1 MDITISTGNPS
12 SKPEM
17 NDIKPEGKVPTD
29 VPSNDWRE
37 NAISCIEKA
46 MKILESD
53 AQTSVLSAVEHLQS
67 AIDELETEKEPP
79 EKEVDEDIEG
89 MKNSKKDYMS
99 ELQKED

>member
-1 MDITISTGNPS
+1 MELTIIAG
-12 SKPEM
+12 KPTE
-17 NDIKPEGKVPTD
+17 DKEVLSKPEGKVPTD

-67 AIDELETEKEPP
+67 AIDELETENNPA
-79 EKEVDEDIEG
+79 DEDIEG
-89 MKNSKKDYMS
+89 MKNSKKDYM
-99 ELQKED
+99 EEIQKEN

>member
-1 MDITISTGNPS
+1 MDITISARNPP

-67 AIDELETEKEPP
+67 AIDELETEKEST
-79 EKEVDEDIEG
+79 DEDIEG
-89 MKNSKKDYMS
+89 MKNSKKDYM
-99 ELQKED
+99 EQIQKED

>member
-17 NDIKPEGKVPTD
+17 NDVKPEGKVPTD

-37 NAISCIEKA
+37 NAISCIGKA

-67 AIDELETEKEPP
+67 AIDELETEKEST
-79 EKEVDEDIEG
+79 DEDIEG
-89 MKNSKKDYMS
+89 MKNSKKDYM
-99 ELQKED
+99 EQIQKED

>member
-1 MDITISTGNPS
+1 MELTIIAG
-12 SKPEM
+12 KPTHEPEEFAG
-17 NDIKPEGKVPTD
+17 KPEGKVPTD

-67 AIDELETEKEPP
+67 AIDELETENNPA
-79 EKEVDEDIEG
+79 DEDIEG
-89 MKNSKKDYMS
+89 MKNSKKDYME